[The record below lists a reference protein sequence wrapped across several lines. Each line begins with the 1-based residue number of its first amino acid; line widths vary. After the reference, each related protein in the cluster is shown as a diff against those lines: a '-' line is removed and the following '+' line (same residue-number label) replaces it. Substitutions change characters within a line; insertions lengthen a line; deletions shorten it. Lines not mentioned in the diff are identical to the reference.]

1 MKFDDDDLEQLILD
15 GIVEFAGLDPDGQML
30 YSFSSD
36 IETKAPEIYHMVQK
50 MHMQD
55 IYTLWEMGFIS
66 MDITQVNPLARV
78 TELAFDDEALSKLP
92 THMRIMLEQ
101 IKDAMRIEGGE

>member
-1 MKFDDDDLEQLILD
+1 MKFNEDDLEQMILD
-15 GIVEFAGLDPDGQML
+15 GIVEFAGLDSNGEML
-30 YSFSSD
+30 YSFAKD
-36 IETKAPEIYHMVQK
+36 IETRSPEVYKIVQQ

-55 IYTLWEMGFIS
+55 IYTLWEMGFLS
-66 MDITQVNPLARV
+66 MDVTEANPLARV
-78 TELAFDDEALSKLP
+78 TERAFDEEALSALP

>member
-1 MKFDDDDLEQLILD
+1 MSLNEDDLEQMILD
-15 GIVEFAGLDPDGQML
+15 GIVEFAGLDANGEML

-36 IETKAPEIYHMVQK
+36 IATKAPDVYEMVQE

-55 IYTLWEMGFIS
+55 IYILWEKGFLS
-66 MDITQVNPLARV
+66 MDITQANPLARV
-78 TELAFDDEALSKLP
+78 TELAFDEDALATLP
-92 THMRIMLEQ
+92 THMRLMLEH

>member
-1 MKFDDDDLEQLILD
+1 MNFNDDDLEQLILD
-15 GIVEFAGLDPDGQML
+15 GIVEFAGLDSNGDML
-30 YSFSSD
+30 YSFSKD
-36 IETKAPEIYHMVQK
+36 IETKAPAIYHMVQE

-55 IYTLWEMGFIS
+55 IYVLWEMGFIA
-66 MDITQVNPLARV
+66 MDVTQANPLARV
-78 TELAFDDEALSKLP
+78 TELAFDEEALSKLP